1 MNPFLRYLAI
11 AGLNLS
17 IGLFCLPVQADTE
30 ILFIRHGEKPWNG
43 LGQLS
48 CRGLNRS
55 LALPRVLR
63 EHFGNPDM
71 IIVPN
76 PGHQKSDHGINF
88 SYVRPLAT
96 VEPTAILL
104 GLPVNATIGYE
115 DVSGLNAL
123 LENISATQQAKIVL
137 VAWEHHLAEAAVNKL
152 ARAHGNKQEIPKW
165 EDDDFDSIYVLT
177 LLSSGKA
184 IFRLDHQKLNN
195 LPNTCP

>member
-1 MNPFLRYLAI
+1 MNPFLHYLVMT
-11 AGLNLS
+11 GLNLA
-17 IGLFCLPVQADTE
+17 ICLFCLPVQADTE
-30 ILFIRHGEKPWNG
+30 ILFIRHGEKPLDG

-55 LALPRVLR
+55 LALPKVLSKR
-63 EHFGNPDM
+63 FGNPD
-71 IIVPN
+71 IIIAPN
-76 PGHQKSDHGINF
+76 PGHQKPDHGINF

-123 LENISATQQAKIVL
+123 LENIAATQHAKIVL
-137 VAWEHHLAEAAVNKL
+137 VAWEHRLAEAAVSKL

-165 EDDDFDSIYVLT
+165 EDADFDSVYVLT
-177 LLSSGKA
+177 LLSSGKV